1 MQVNAISPS
10 KKQHTLI
17 KTHETHPSNNS
28 KQPEPRKEKRQ
39 HNPYN
44 ERQSPSN
51 NPLNLP
57 PTLRHSTP
65 HLPRQHIPKTR
76 KRLPLPAQILVPA
89 LYQLDELARVDVRV
103 ARGVDVVDYL
113 GG

>member
-1 MQVNAISPS
+1 MKP
-10 KKQHTLI
+10 
-17 KTHETHPSNNS
+17 THPITPNTRN
-28 KQPEPRKEKRQ
+28 PEKNPPHKKR
-39 HNPYN
+39 
-44 ERQSPSN
+44 RSPPN
-51 NPLNLP
+51 NPLNFP

-65 HLPRQHIPKTR
+65 HLPRQHIPKAR